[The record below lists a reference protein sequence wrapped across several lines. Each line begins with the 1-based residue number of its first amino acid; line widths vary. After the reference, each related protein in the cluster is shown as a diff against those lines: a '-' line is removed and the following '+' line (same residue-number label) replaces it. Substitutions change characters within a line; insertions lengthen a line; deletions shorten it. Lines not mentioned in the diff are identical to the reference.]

1 MIFEGSELINGKN
14 CDDDDGE
21 GAGDDVGDD
30 NTNDANNDG
39 SSPCEEE
46 HSRGELLPCVQ
57 LNARLHLRL
66 IDDDDVDDDVEG
78 HDSENDDDDEKVT
91 WRLGDLQII
100 CNSGARES
108 QAEGELGARHL
119 VGQHVNR

>member
-1 MIFEGSELINGKN
+1 MIFEGSEPINSKN

-57 LNARLHLRL
+57 LNASLHLRL
-66 IDDDDVDDDVEG
+66 IMMIM
-78 HDSENDDDDEKVT
+78 
-91 WRLGDLQII
+91 LLMMMII
-100 CNSGARES
+100 TR
-108 QAEGELGARHL
+108 QP
-119 VGQHVNR
+119 